1 MLKPKFAI
9 VVPCFNEEECLPDSL
24 KTLWSLMEKL
34 INEEKISNE
43 SFIFLIDDGSAD
55 KTWEIIE
62 KAHSLSGG
70 KVKAIRFTR
79 NFGNQNAIFAGLK
92 AMKHFGADA
101 AITIDADLQQD
112 ENKIEEFLEK
122 YKEGYDIVA
131 GVRQNGTEY
140 SFFKKITSNAFYKL
154 INLLGVNI
162 KPNHSEFRLI
172 SKKVL
177 DMLDLYRENSL
188 FLRGLF
194 YEFGLKTAY
203 VDYSIKERK
212 YGKSK
217 FSFLSLLRLASAAI
231 VSHSTKP
238 LRIIFFL
245 GLFVAVTSF
254 IIWAITIFVEIVL
267 NHDIGAIEPYEIWE
281 SFISGIQILSIGIIG
296 EYIGQILI
304 EVKDRPRFL
313 IDKELF

>member
-1 MLKPKFAI
+1 
-9 VVPCFNEEECLPDSL
+9 
-24 KTLWSLMEKL
+24 
-34 INEEKISNE
+34 
-43 SFIFLIDDGSAD
+43 
-55 KTWEIIE
+55 
-62 KAHSLSGG
+62 SLSDG

-177 DMLDLYRENSL
+177 DMLDLYRENNL

>member
-1 MLKPKFAI
+1 MQIPKLAI
-9 VVPCFNEEECLPDSL
+9 VIPCFNEEENLPYTI
-24 KTLWSLMEKL
+24 KALWDLLNSFS
-34 INEEKISNE
+34 NDRKISQE
-43 SFIFLIDDGSAD
+43 SFIFLIDDGSSD
-55 KTWEIIE
+55 RTWEIIE
-62 KAHSLSGG
+62 EAHQKSEG

-92 AMKHFGADA
+92 AMKHFNVDA

-131 GVRQNGTEY
+131 GVRENAQNY
-140 SFFKKITSNAFYKL
+140 SFFKKTSSGLFYKL
-154 INLLGVNI
+154 INWLGVEI

-177 DMLDLYRENSL
+177 DLLDLYRENNL
-188 FLRGLF
+188 FLRALF

-203 VDYSIKERK
+203 INYSIKERK
-212 YGKSK
+212 FGKSK
-217 FSFLSLLRLASAAI
+217 FSTMGLVKLASSAI

-238 LRIIFFL
+238 LRIIFLL
-245 GLFVAVTSF
+245 GLFIAIVSF
-254 IIWAITIFVEIVL
+254 LIWATVIFIEVIL
-267 NHDIGAIEPYEIWE
+267 NHDVSAIEPYEIWE
-281 SFISGIQILSIGIIG
+281 SFISGIQILSIGVIG
-296 EYIGQILI
+296 EYVGQILI